1 MAELQKQNA
10 RLDFRLSLQ
19 AKEKIEQAAVASG
32 QTVSDFAVST
42 LLKSAEE
49 ILERQEQRQLSDRDR
64 DLFIQLLDAAPRPNA
79 ALRRAATR
87 YKKRQGRK

>member
-1 MAELQKQNA
+1 MAELQKQSA

-49 ILERQEQRQLSDRDR
+49 ILENQQQRQLSDRDR
-64 DLFIQLLDAAPRPNA
+64 DLFLQLLDAASRPNA